1 VVSAQVTKM
10 SCFCPDAIES
20 ARQLRVKGTGNYWDG
35 IYDRVRYVRENG
47 QPTFKQRGNP
57 EGAIKYLGGT
67 WWLLARG
74 LKCLHYSK
82 RSGKWFSVRSGVKR
96 DMQVTVKSKLPPKA
110 KHSDAEPRS
119 SVSFPSLTRK
129 SNVTSPSKGRPAEK
143 NNNTQSGISSLR
155 AELKL
160 TLGHLDARDL
170 DITKLRERISTLE
183 MLHERKCGEIKELQ
197 KMLAKHSSSG
207 LHKLAPIGGGMT
219 MQALTLKQK
228 EWEKELRGSEDMV
241 SSLKVKIS
249 TLKATN
255 RSQIEEIRNLRAIND
270 DQAMQTNLKDTVF
283 ELENK
288 ISRQREQ
295 KEKHCM
301 EVQMLRDI
309 ISKKKR
315 GLSELQTE
323 LDTLRKLQKLTSYER
338 DVLITKNSAQY
349 NLIEKLKLQ
358 NSDLRKKLKLS
369 LKAWKG
375 RLVEAEN

>member
-10 SCFCPDAIES
+10 SCFCPDTIES

-57 EGAIKYLGGT
+57 EGAIKCLGGT

-82 RSGKWFSVRSGVKR
+82 RSGKWFSVRSGAKR
-96 DMQVTVKSKLPPKA
+96 DIQVTVKSKLPPKA
-110 KHSDAEPRS
+110 KHSDAETKS
-119 SVSFPSLTRK
+119 SVSFPPLSRK
-129 SNVTSPSKGRPAEK
+129 ANITSPSKGRSAQK
-143 NNNTQSGISSLR
+143 NNNAQSGISSLR

-160 TLGHLDARDL
+160 TLGHLGARDL

-183 MLHERKCGEIKELQ
+183 VLHERKCGEIKELQ
-197 KMLAKHSSSG
+197 TMLAKHASSG
-207 LHKLAPIGGGMT
+207 LHKLAPIESGMT
-219 MQALTLKQK
+219 IQALTLKQK
-228 EWEKELRGSEDMV
+228 ECEKKLKSSEDMV
-241 SSLKVKIS
+241 SSLRVKIF

-255 RSQIEEIRNLRAIND
+255 RSQMEEIRTLRAMND
-270 DQAMQTNLKDTVF
+270 DYAMQTNLKDTVL

-295 KEKHCM
+295 KEKHYM

-309 ISKKKR
+309 ISQKKR

-323 LDTLRKLQKLTSYER
+323 LDTLRKLQKLTAYER

-349 NLIEKLKLQ
+349 SLIEKLKLQ

-369 LKAWKG
+369 VKAWKA
-375 RLVEAEN
+375 RLLEAEN